1 MYSGVGSWRQ
11 VLVHQINVTLLT
23 VLSHQSPEGQK
34 EAMQHL
40 VQLKMGAADK
50 QVALRAVRPSG
61 RDFDAELD
69 EAVTALAV
77 RACRKL
83 PATSSNVFCEA
94 SYIESHGIL

>member
-1 MYSGVGSWRQ
+1 M
-11 VLVHQINVTLLT
+11 LVHQMNVTLLT

-69 EAVTALAV
+69 EAVTVGRFRLTLSKP
-77 RACRKL
+77 RGNRQKL
-83 PATSSNVFCEA
+83 CA
-94 SYIESHGIL
+94 

>member
-1 MYSGVGSWRQ
+1 M
-11 VLVHQINVTLLT
+11 LVHQMNVTLLT

-61 RDFDAELD
+61 RGSHSSTFQPKFS
-69 EAVTALAV
+69 
-77 RACRKL
+77 RFGH
-83 PATSSNVFCEA
+83 TSPCPPV
-94 SYIESHGIL
+94 